1 MWFYVISPAK
11 SIQLLHPVNSLYYM
25 NSYSPFMMKALYFI
39 IKLIFHMSLMK
50 TLMWAH
56 RAAWILCHVSSHTK
70 PCLTMQVFAVQTPI
84 QTKGYCDFLYQG
96 TVWNRGSLSGGY
108 SRLQFWCF
116 CSSCN
121 MLCFAGPHFGVPV
134 LRTVCKD
141 SVTIVLNESLEMTRT
156 APVYF
161 WWCWHW
167 FDPFLSCFWHRW
179 HLLLA
184 ARKGNVKISFTQLLV
199 VWLEW

>member
-1 MWFYVISPAK
+1 
-11 SIQLLHPVNSLYYM
+11 
-25 NSYSPFMMKALYFI
+25 
-39 IKLIFHMSLMK
+39 
-50 TLMWAH
+50 
-56 RAAWILCHVSSHTK
+56 
-70 PCLTMQVFAVQTPI
+70 
-84 QTKGYCDFLYQG
+84 
-96 TVWNRGSLSGGY
+96 
-108 SRLQFWCF
+108 
-116 CSSCN
+116 

-167 FDPFLSCFWHRW
+167 FAPFLSCFWHRW

-184 ARKGNVKISFTQLLV
+184 ARKGNVKISFTQLSV
-199 VWLEW
+199 VWLEWWLKICTSKLRQSLQQVSDTFLPSSSLQEQPSEVLINYNWIYWIDVLFPSSSIFHSTLFLHRVVQYLV